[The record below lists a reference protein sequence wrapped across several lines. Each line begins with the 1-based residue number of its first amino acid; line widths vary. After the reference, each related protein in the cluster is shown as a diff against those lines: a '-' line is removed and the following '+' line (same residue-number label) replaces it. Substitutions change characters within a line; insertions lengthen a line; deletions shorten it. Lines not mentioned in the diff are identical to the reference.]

1 MKLYTMMT
9 LKTPISI
16 VVLFSLIS
24 AGCSTVPREEYPS
37 TEIPTQWQQ
46 PTHTQQANASAWI
59 NDFNDPQ
66 LEALIQQALAN
77 NHDLKASAARVEAA
91 LAQAR
96 IAGAALNPTINGN
109 VDAQRRRSN
118 SENNGSVSNHYNTD
132 LGLGAD
138 ISWEIDL
145 WGRLSS
151 RANAATLDFEVT
163 EAEWQAAQLSLAASV
178 ARSWF
183 NLAEAQLQLNLVEQR
198 LSNLS
203 DNLITIEEDFTLGL
217 RDALDVYLARADVAG
232 EQARIANR
240 RSDLFSAKRT
250 LELLLGQ
257 YPKALINSSNSLTP
271 LSSPIPSGLPSELL
285 QRRPDLIA
293 SQKRLA
299 SANERA
305 AAAHA
310 DRFPRLTLTGDI
322 GTRSDDL
329 SNLVSS
335 DYLVWSVFGGL
346 TAPIFDSGRLEAEEE
361 QAVANIK
368 LAEANYNQALLN
380 AFQEVEA
387 GLINETLLQQQ
398 EAALKT
404 ASEESQAAEDLA
416 FDQYQSGLLNFVTV
430 LESQRRSFD
439 AQSTE
444 IDVRNQR
451 LQNRINLYL
460 ALGGAFIDE
469 TPHPQD
475 TPQSTQPAPD
485 QRTF

>member
-1 MKLYTMMT
+1 MMKFQNAF
-9 LKTPISI
+9 PILF
-16 VVLFSLIS
+16 LFSFVL
-24 AGCSTVPREEYPS
+24 AGCSAVPREDYPS
-37 TEIPTQWQQ
+37 ADIPAEWQQ
-46 PTHTQQANASAWI
+46 PTSTQRAKPSVWI
-59 NDFNDPQ
+59 KDFNDPQ

-96 IAGAALNPTINGN
+96 IAGAALNPNVNGN

-118 SENNGSVSNHYNTD
+118 SENNGTLSNNYSTD
-132 LGLGAD
+132 LSLGVD
-138 ISWEIDL
+138 ISWEVDL

-151 RANAATLDFEVT
+151 RANAATLDFEIT
-163 EAEWQAAQLSLAASV
+163 EAEWQAARLSLAASV

-183 NLAEAQLQLNLVEQR
+183 NLTEAQLQLNLVEQR
-198 LSNLS
+198 LNNLS
-203 DNLITIEEDFTLGL
+203 DNLITIEEDFKLGL

-232 EQARIANR
+232 EQARIAKR
-240 RSDLFSAKRT
+240 RSDLSNAKRT
-250 LELLLGQ
+250 LEILLGQ
-257 YPKALINSSNSLTP
+257 YPEGLISSTTNLTP
-271 LSSPIPSGLPSELL
+271 LTSTIPSGLPSELL
-285 QRRPDLIA
+285 QRRPDLVA
-293 SQKRLA
+293 GQKQLE
-299 SANERA
+299 SANELA

-310 DRFPRLTLTGDI
+310 DRFPRLALTGDI
-322 GTRSDDL
+322 GTRSNDL

-361 QAVANIK
+361 RSVANIK
-368 LAEANYNQALLN
+368 IAEANYNQALLT
-380 AFQEVEA
+380 AFQEVEE
-387 GLINETLLQQQ
+387 GLVNETLLEQQ
-398 EAALKT
+398 EMALKT
-404 ASEESQAAEDLA
+404 ASEESRSAETLA

-460 ALGGAFIDE
+460 ALGGAFVDD
-469 TPHPQD
+469 TSNKQD
-475 TPQSTQPAPD
+475 AKQ
-485 QRTF
+485 